1 MNILAAASPALKRL
15 FERVGK
21 PRIHNL
27 PDLLKPGGTGAVIV
41 CNHTGWADGL
51 WMGYAVYPRP
61 LRHLSKQEL
70 FASSLT
76 RWVMEQSGSIAI
88 DRTDPSP
95 SSIKTAIELL
105 HRGEIMLVFPS
116 GTRSKESG
124 KFKRGAATI
133 ALHAQVPIVPA
144 YYDGPEHMRVAHLI
158 GRPHVNV
165 TFGDIIATA
174 GRPIDRHSA
183 TLITRQIE
191 DEIEALKSAFDGRLH
206 AA

>member
-1 MNILAAASPALKRL
+1 MNILAAASPALMKL

-41 CNHTGWADGL
+41 CNHVGWADGL

-61 LRHLSKQEL
+61 LRFLSKQEL
-70 FASSLT
+70 FASSMSK
-76 RWVMEQSGSIAI
+76 WVMEQGGSIAI

-95 SSIKTAIELL
+95 SSIRAAIDLL

-116 GTRSKESG
+116 GTRSNESG
-124 KFKRGAATI
+124 TFKRGAATI
-133 ALHAQVPIVPA
+133 ALRAQVPIVPA
-144 YYDGPEHMRVAHLI
+144 YYEGPEKMRVGHLI
-158 GRPHVNV
+158 GRPQINV

-174 GRPIDRHSA
+174 GRPIDRYSA
-183 TLITRQIE
+183 KIITRLMQ
-191 DEIEALKSAFDGRLH
+191 DEIQALRSTADARLL
-206 AA
+206 AV